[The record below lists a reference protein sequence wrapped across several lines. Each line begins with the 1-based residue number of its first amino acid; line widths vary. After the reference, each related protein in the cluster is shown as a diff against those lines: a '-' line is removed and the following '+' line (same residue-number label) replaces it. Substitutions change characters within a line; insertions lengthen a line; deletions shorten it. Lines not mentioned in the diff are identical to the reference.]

1 MENLKLN
8 TQTQYGRKGKASL
21 MTCFL
26 SILLVFIFIVNTTP
40 GTAFAAGGSVGTL
53 YVDSLCPLQQELR
66 LSNPTAAAPGG
77 RGFMIPQKVVAIAPS
92 GGPLIGIP
100 ITFEVLPNPIITVV
114 MRGDYK
120 SKITVYTDS
129 SGIATAASTYP
140 QFLGEGF
147 QVYSNYSAI
156 KQTLQVKASAPGMNS
171 ITFDVIVK
179 TYNYPY

>member
-1 MENLKLN
+1 MANLKLH
-8 TQTQYGRKGKASL
+8 TQKHHGRKSNVSL
-21 MTCFL
+21 KTCFV
-26 SILLVFIFIVNTTP
+26 SILLVFIFIVNATP
-40 GTAFAAGGSVGTL
+40 GTAYAAGGTVGTL

-114 MRGDYK
+114 MRGEYK

-129 SGIATAASTYP
+129 NGVAAAANTHP

>member
-1 MENLKLN
+1 MENLKLH
-8 TQTQYGRKGKASL
+8 TQTHHVRKGKSSL
-21 MTCFL
+21 ITCFL
-26 SILLVFIFIVNTTP
+26 SILLVFTFIVNATP
-40 GTAFAAGGSVGTL
+40 VTAFADGGTVGTL

-77 RGFMIPQKVVAIAPS
+77 RGFMVPQKVVAIAPS

-100 ITFEVLPNPIITVV
+100 ITFEVLPNPIITSV

-120 SKITVYTDS
+120 SKITAYTDS

-140 QFLGEGF
+140 NFLGEGF
-147 QVYSNYSAI
+147 QVYSEYQAV

-171 ITFDVIVK
+171 ITFSVTVK